1 MYCVRN
7 SFEQRYV
14 RLEPALR
21 HGLRDY
27 VTHGADLRR
36 GDAGIDG
43 LQSAAHTARKGQR
56 VRCGSDYEVRYLI
69 GMLPEGHVDHQGRVA
84 VQFGAVHIGD
94 DAHDLGVAFVGLS
107 AQHPA
112 QRILI
117 RPELR
122 SQASG
127 NHCDVAVAVGRVDGA
142 PAQKRNAES
151 REIVLTDKA
160 DVHHHELTSGGIER
174 LRSFDSHGVD
184 IGFAGKRNLA
194 SDCGG
199 VHAGD

>member
-1 MYCVRN
+1 M
-7 SFEQRYV
+7 
-14 RLEPALR
+14 
-21 HGLRDY
+21 
-27 VTHGADLRR
+27 
-36 GDAGIDG
+36 
-43 LQSAAHTARKGQR
+43 
-56 VRCGSDYEVRYLI
+56 
-69 GMLPEGHVDHQGRVA
+69 
-84 VQFGAVHIGD
+84 HIGD
-94 DAHDLGVAFVGLS
+94 DAHDLGVAYVGS
-107 AQHPA
+107 GAQYPA

-127 NHCDVAVAVGRVDGA
+127 NHRDVAVAVGRVDGA
-142 PAQKRNAES
+142 PAQQRNAES

-199 VHAGD
+199 VNAGD